1 MKLTK
6 SLLLASV
13 AGFAAVASAQ
23 AADLPSKKAAP
34 VEYVKVC
41 PTYGPG
47 FFYIPGTTTCLRVGG
62 YVEAQGYGINKY
74 TQANQSIDNAHLAA
88 KSVTDAVNS
97 HATARVFLDAR
108 DQTEYGMLRTFARI
122 QWDRS
127 SGSDDN
133 SGSQPRRG
141 QMFNGTG
148 SYANL
153 QTGFYGSEAFVQLG
167 GALFGRTTSFAWV
180 GAPSLQFT
188 TQGPSNGRVN
198 QAAYTASL
206 GNGISVTAAIEDAAE
221 LREGTFASATG
232 LAGNSVNFLSPAN
245 SLPDAV
251 ASLDVSQAWGT
262 LKVAGVLHKVYVPKY
277 GSTVAFNGAMSD
289 TGDSA
294 KTGYAGMFGAKINL
308 PMIAAG
314 DYIYGYAAYAEGALG
329 RTLGNTATDTANS
342 AAAGA
347 GTGGNASFGL
357 GNATWG
363 GYDITNNADMH
374 GVLSKSYSFGGEFK
388 HYFAPT
394 VAAYVGG
401 SFGAVD
407 YGSGKKSAST
417 SGLAPHNA
425 NMWGTA
431 IGVIWSPVSGLEIN
445 PEVAYRKSNITSDT
459 GITNGNKT
467 GVKSDDQWIGRL
479 RVARSF

>member
-47 FFYIPGTTTCLRVGG
+47 FFYIPGTTTCLRIGG
-62 YVEAQGYGINKY
+62 LAEFQGYGINKY
-74 TQANQSIDNAHLAA
+74 TQASMGTGGTAGT

-97 HATARVFLDAR
+97 HEELRIFLDAR
-108 DQTEYGMLRTFARI
+108 DTTEYGMLRTFARI
-122 QWDRS
+122 QWARS

-141 QMFNGTG
+141 QMFAGSG

-188 TQGPSNGRVN
+188 TQNPSNGRVN
-198 QAAYTASL
+198 QVAYTASL
-206 GNGISVTAAIEDAAE
+206 GNGMSLTAGIEDAAE
-221 LREGTFASATG
+221 LREGTFATTDGTA
-232 LAGNSVNFLSPAN
+232 ANSKAVLTPAN
-245 SLPDAV
+245 SAPDAI
-251 ASLDVSQAWGT
+251 ASFDVSQGWGSV
-262 LKVAGVLHKVYVPKY
+262 KVAGVLHEVYVSKY
-277 GSTVAFNGAMSD
+277 TAGAQTDS
-289 TGDSA
+289 GASA
-294 KTGYAGMFGAKINL
+294 KTGYAGMAGAKINL

-314 DYIYGYAAYAEGALG
+314 DYVYGYAAYALGALG

-342 AAAGA
+342 AAAAAGA
-347 GTGGNASFGL
+347 GGNASFGM

-363 GYDITNNADMH
+363 GYDAIVNTTSGA
-374 GVLSKSYSFGGEFK
+374 VTLSKSYSFGGEFK

-401 SFGAVD
+401 SFGAVN
-407 YGSGKKSAST
+407 YGSAKMGAST
-417 SGLAPHNA
+417 SGLAAHNA
-425 NMWGTA
+425 NMWGA
-431 IGVIWSPVSGLEIN
+431 ALGLIWSPVAGLEIN
-445 PEVAYRKSNITSDT
+445 PEVAYRKANITSDA
-459 GITNGNKT
+459 GVTNGNKT
-467 GVKSDDQWIGRL
+467 GVKSDDQYIGRL

>member
-47 FFYIPGTTTCLRVGG
+47 FFYIPGTDTCIRVGG
-62 YVEAQGYGINKY
+62 YAEYTAYGVNRY
-74 TQANQSIDNAHLAA
+74 TQATYKTSGAA
-88 KSVTDAVNS
+88 GTNSYSDAYNG
-97 HATARVFLDAR
+97 HATGRVFVDAR
-108 DQTEYGMLRTFARI
+108 NNSEYGVVRTFVRL

-141 QMFNGTG
+141 QWFSG
-148 SYANL
+148 SGGNYSNL
-153 QTGFYGSEAFVQLG
+153 QTGFSGSEAFVQIG
-167 GALFGRTTSFAWV
+167 GFLAGRTTSFAWV

-198 QAAYTASL
+198 QFAYTASL
-206 GNGISVTAAIEDAAE
+206 GNGMSLTAAIEDAAE
-221 LREGTFASATG
+221 LREGYYNDQVAINTVQ
-232 LAGNSVNFLSPAN
+232 NKI
-245 SLPDAV
+245 PDAV
-251 ASLDVSQAWGT
+251 ASFDVAQSWGSVKIAGALHQVVAPVADANLDTTS
-262 LKVAGVLHKVYVPKY
+262 
-277 GSTVAFNGAMSD
+277 
-289 TGDSA
+289 
-294 KTGYAGMFGAKINL
+294 KTGYAGMIGAKVNL

-314 DYIYGYAAYAEGALG
+314 DYIYAYGAYGVGAMG

-342 AAAGA
+342 TT
-347 GTGGNASFGL
+347 TGGNASFGL

-363 GYDITNNADMH
+363 GYDAVVDANGALK
-374 GVLSKSYSFGGEFK
+374 LSTSYSFGGELRHF
-388 HYFAPT
+388 FAPT
-394 VAAYVGG
+394 VSAYVGG
-401 SFGAVD
+401 SYGAVD
-407 YGSGKKSAST
+407 YGSTQMRASE
-417 SGLAPHNA
+417 SGAAPHNA
-425 NMWGTA
+425 NMWGVA
-431 IGVIWSPVSGLEIN
+431 LGVIWSPIAGLEIN
-445 PEVAYRKSNITSDT
+445 PEVAYRKSSITSDT
-459 GITNGNKT
+459 GIINGNKT
-467 GVKSDDQWIGRL
+467 GVKSDDQYIGRL